1 MIELTDEM
9 FNAFYEAGVDRDF
22 LLSDTRAGLAAVLA
36 IVERDYVLTG
46 RTIRTAPETIKM
58 PEQGMCDCR
67 PREGAHE
74 FGVEGCRGFE

>member
-36 IVERDYVLTG
+36 IVERDYRIKPRRKPSWRDAPGCLCAPTG
-46 RTIRTAPETIKM
+46 RPYRLCPVHGEA
-58 PEQGMCDCR
+58 
-67 PREGAHE
+67 AS
-74 FGVEGCRGFE
+74 